1 MLITSNKGKVM
12 FENNY
17 VCSFFPKYTQELSL
31 HKIATAAAEILHGTM
46 HVLSIRYIFE
56 TFVFSL

>member
-1 MLITSNKGKVM
+1 M

-17 VCSFFPKYTQELSL
+17 VRSFFPKYIQELSL
-31 HKIATAAAEILHGTM
+31 HKIATAAAEILHGIM

-56 TFVFSL
+56 TFGFFL